1 MISTIKNNIHLL
13 RYEKNH
19 DDLFEGCWPINK
31 GVSINSYCLTGSKK
45 RVLIDYVEAGA
56 DFDNDLASQGLKLE
70 DFDILVLNHM
80 EPDHTGALSTLF
92 SRNPDILV
100 YATRLGATET
110 ESLYGYKNVHVI
122 TNGEELDIGGMT
134 LVFYATPNIHW
145 PDTMMTYLKE
155 EGILFSCDAFGAFG
169 AYQSVYDDELTDSEW
184 ALLKP
189 ETERYYANIVASFS
203 SFVLRGINALSGLD
217 IRTICPS
224 HGIVWRKDPLYV
236 VNWYARLAGYA
247 QGEREKEI
255 TILVSSMYGN
265 TLSYVAALERMA
277 KDAGITMMPSRLIRL
292 EGKYHFL
299 TERYDRTGGKKVHVQ
314 TLAAMDPEA
323 DSYED
328 MFEVCRRLDL
338 PAYEQS
344 ELFRRMVFNI
354 MGGNVDD
361 HAKNFSF
368 TMDENGEWHIS
379 PAYDMIF
386 TVNPEGNFYE
396 NEHSLS
402 IVGKVDGI
410 TEEDLV
416 RFAKQNGIKN
426 AHRIIEEVCQAITRF
441 HDYASKYFVDDYW
454 KDRVEQIL
462 SGLLP
467 TAFRDG
473 MCHCQPT
480 VVAPY
485 ITEDGFKVSDVR
497 VEENSRMISG
507 LRPA

>member
-1 MISTIKNNIHLL
+1 MENDIVSVMLWGEEVGKLYWDERGRRAVFNYNPDFVKKGIDIAPLTASIKGAAGTGFPVVGN
-13 RYEKNH
+13 REK
-19 DDLFEGCWPINK
+19 L
-31 GVSINSYCLTGSKK
+31 Y
-45 RVLIDYVEAGA
+45 
-56 DFDNDLASQGLKLE
+56 QGLPPFLADSLPDYWGNKVFAHWAAQNHIPKQKLTPV
-70 DFDILVLNHM
+70 DKLAFIGRRGM
-80 EPDHTGALSTLF
+80 GALEFVPAVFGL
-92 SRNPDILV
+92 
-100 YATRLGATET
+100 ET
-110 ESLYGYKNVHVI
+110 SKNIQIDSLYRVAQKI
-122 TNGEELDIGGMT
+122 FDEREDIAVQNDENLHIQSLYEVSTSAGGQHPK
-134 LVFYATPNIHW
+134 AIIAIHG
-145 PDTMMTYLKE
+145 TT
-155 EGILFSCDAFGAFG
+155 
-169 AYQSVYDDELTDSEW
+169 Q
-184 ALLKP
+184 
-189 ETERYYANIVASFS
+189 
-203 SFVLRGINALSGLD
+203 D
-217 IRTICPS
+217 IRS
-224 HGIVWRKDPLYV
+224 GQVPLPEGYV
-236 VNWYARLAGYA
+236 YYILKFAG
-247 QGEREKEI
+247 
-255 TILVSSMYGN
+255 GN
-265 TLSYVAALERMA
+265 DFPFTQMEMVYHDMA

-497 VEENSRMISG
+497 VEENSRHDFRIEACINGKWQKYIAGRKSC
-507 LRPA
+507 LNLFV